1 MPFGIISAFGPFQ
14 AFRAFKKKYQIF
26 KLLIFARAFSL
37 KSFKLVIPY
46 FFHLG

>member
-1 MPFGIISAFGPFQ
+1 MPFEPFEPL
-14 AFRAFKKKYQIF
+14 KKNYQIF